1 MLCVIAKLDKKA
13 TEQLIEIQ
21 NTAFPAGTDHKPLYG
36 HITLATYLGE
46 DERDFVRFCKS
57 ALADASAFDLVYDK
71 LEVLEETSI
80 IVAVPAKSEPLAR
93 LHQCIAEAYGD
104 ALDIWTKGDRWYPH
118 TTLLFGPQLDLPG
131 IRDHMAKAFSP
142 FAARIERIEFSRVL
156 ANAYEIVDS
165 LDLAPCNQHSTSL

>member
-36 HITLATYLGE
+36 HITLATYIGE
-46 DERDFVRFCKS
+46 DESRFVRFCKS
-57 ALADASAFDLVYDK
+57 AMTDASAFDIVYDK
-71 LEVLEETSI
+71 LEVLEESSI
-80 IVAVPAKSEPLAR
+80 IVAVPAKSEPLAA
-93 LHQCIAEAYGD
+93 LHQCIAEGYGD
-104 ALDIWTKGDRWYPH
+104 ALDLWTKGDRWYPH

-131 IRDHMAKAFSP
+131 IRDHMVKAFSP

-165 LDLAPCNQHSTSL
+165 LDLTPCNQHSTSF

>member
-13 TEQLIEIQ
+13 TDKLIEIRKA
-21 NTAFPAGTDHKPLYG
+21 AFPPVSEGKTLYG

-57 ALADASAFDLVYDK
+57 AL
-71 LEVLEETSI
+71 
-80 IVAVPAKSEPLAR
+80 AVPAKSEPLAR

-131 IRDHMAKAFSP
+131 LRDQMANAFSP
-142 FAARIERIEFSRVL
+142 FAARIGRIEFSRVL
-156 ANAYEIVDS
+156 AEAYEIVDS
-165 LDLAPCNQHSTSL
+165 LDLVPCNQHSTS